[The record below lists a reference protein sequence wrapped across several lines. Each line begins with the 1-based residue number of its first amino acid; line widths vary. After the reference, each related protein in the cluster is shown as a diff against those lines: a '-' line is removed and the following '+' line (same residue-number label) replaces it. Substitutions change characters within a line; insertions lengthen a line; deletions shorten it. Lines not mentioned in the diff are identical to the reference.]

1 MEAEAARR
9 GPPQASGATQVPID
23 VDLGADGQPSGVSR
37 LLFKR
42 LLPRSELLQLELPV
56 PLGLLIEERESD
68 GAIAVTGALPGF
80 SAINQVEAG
89 DLLRA
94 VTAYV
99 MVA

>member
-1 MEAEAARR
+1 M
-9 GPPQASGATQVPID
+9 
-23 VDLGADGQPSGVSR
+23 SR

-68 GAIAVTGALPGF
+68 GAIVITGALPGF
-80 SAINQVEAG
+80 SAINQVEVG